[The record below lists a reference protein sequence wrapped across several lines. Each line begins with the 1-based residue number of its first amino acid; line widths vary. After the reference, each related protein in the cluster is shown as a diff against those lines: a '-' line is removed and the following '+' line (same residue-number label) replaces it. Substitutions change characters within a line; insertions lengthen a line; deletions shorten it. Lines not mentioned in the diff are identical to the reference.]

1 MNKNIL
7 AIILLVFAL
16 LSISYTTKGQQN
28 LFNIPSGDM
37 TAKGKFFYQHQ
48 INVYNVEAVES
59 KWHFVYG
66 LGKGWDAGINIINTK
81 LNFSPENGERWF
93 KLNDNLT
100 KAPASPLALLT
111 LQKSFQL
118 APKFKFNVGTQ
129 AGTNLTGANHFAH
142 LTYGVFNYEFPHHI
156 KITAG
161 PYWTND
167 AFVGRG
173 NNSGMLLGYE
183 IPISKRWYLMGDF
196 ITGNH
201 SNSVAALGGM
211 YNLTKRIQLCAGA
224 IVPNFNNED
233 TPWGMVFEINI
244 MTWDIFNDEEEEE
257 EKGKHY
263 VD

>member
-1 MNKNIL
+1 MKNRL
-7 AIILLVFAL
+7 LIIIVFLLFSVFHTLQA
-16 LSISYTTKGQQN
+16 QQN
-28 LFNIPSGDM
+28 LFNIPSGDL

-48 INVYNVEAVES
+48 INVYGIKAVES

-81 LNFSPENGERWF
+81 LNFQPENGERWF
-93 KLNDNLT
+93 KLNDDLA

-118 APKFKFNVGTQ
+118 ASKLKLNIGTQ

-142 LTYGVFNYEFPHHI
+142 LTYGVFNYEFSHHI

-161 PYWTND
+161 PYWTNT
-167 AFVGRG
+167 AFVGKG
-173 NNSGMLLGYE
+173 NTTGLLVGYE
-183 IPISKRWYLMGDF
+183 IPLSKRWYLMGDF
-196 ITGNH
+196 VTGNH

-224 IVPNFNNED
+224 IIPNFNNRD
-233 TPWGMVFEINI
+233 ASYGVVFEINI
-244 MTWDIFNDEEEEE
+244 MTWDMWND
-257 EKGKHY
+257 KKDAH
-263 VD
+263 